1 MGLSGSL
8 AILLDFILGIYTW
21 LILIRVLI
29 SWVSPDP
36 YNPIV
41 QFLIQATEP
50 VLGPFR
56 RLIPP
61 IAGLDLSPIAALLT
75 VQLAQRLIVGLLR
88 GGLAGGALMGF
99 MGELLAFT
107 HLLLTLYMLLLCVRG
122 GFHFHAWY
130 TFKKRRPMGLNLHHP
145 LIRFVFQVTE
155 PAIKPLRRWAPTVSG
170 LDITPFIAVMIVL
183 AVLSFLQHLV
193 LVISTGSMSFG
204 GLPSS
209 QPMHTQIPLDTR
221 M

>member
-21 LILIRVLI
+21 LILIRVLL
-29 SWVSPDP
+29 SWVNPDP

-50 VLGPFR
+50 VMGPFR

-61 IAGLDLSPIAALLT
+61 IAGLDLSPIAALLAI
-75 VQLAQRLIVGLLR
+75 QLVQRLVVGLLR
-88 GGLAGGALMGF
+88 GGMGGGALMGF
-99 MGELLAFT
+99 LGELLAFT
-107 HLLLTLYMLLLCVRG
+107 HLLLTLYMLLLCVRA

-130 TFKKRRPMGLNLHHP
+130 TFKKRRPMGLNLRHP
-145 LIRFVFQVTE
+145 LTRFVFQVTE
-155 PAIKPLRRWAPTVSG
+155 PAIKPLKNWVPTVSG
-170 LDITPFIAVMIVL
+170 LDITPMV
-183 AVLSFLQHLV
+183 AVLFVLLALSLLQQLV
-193 LVISTGSMSFG
+193 MGLTMANIGSG
-204 GLPSS
+204 GLPLPHST
-209 QPMHTQIPLDTR
+209 PM

>member
-8 AILLDFILGIYTW
+8 AVLLDFILSIFTW

-29 SWVSPDP
+29 SWVNPDP

-56 RLIPP
+56 RWIPTV
-61 IAGLDLSPIAALLT
+61 AGLDLSPIAALLT

-88 GGLAGGALMGF
+88 GGMGGGALLGF
-99 MGELLAFT
+99 FGELLAFA
-107 HLLLTLYMLLLCVRG
+107 HLLLTLYMLLLFVRA

-130 TFKKRRPMGLNLHHP
+130 TFRKRRPMGLNLHHP
-145 LIRFVFQVTE
+145 LTRFVFQVTE
-155 PAIKPLRRWAPTVSG
+155 PAVKPMRSRVPTVSG
-170 LDITPFIAVMIVL
+170 LDITPLVAIVL
-183 AVLSFLQHLV
+183 VLFALSLLQQLV
-193 LVISTGSMSFG
+193 TVLALSGMG
-204 GLPSS
+204 GGGFSSSHQGNLP
-209 QPMHTQIPLDTR
+209 M
-221 M
+221 